1 MTANSISFPKQ
12 KLSRKELRKLKN
24 AQANQPVSLSFD
36 TLRIFAANQVTPVDQ
51 IMLNASMTEE
61 MSYQQTV
68 KVETNKFSP
77 EILEGETLMNKV
89 GKRDFFKTQVIMLF
103 SIASLGLVI
112 GFFIAYFI

>member
-1 MTANSISFPKQ
+1 MTANSISFPKP
-12 KLSRKELRKLKN
+12 KLSRKELKALKN
-24 AQANQPVSLSFD
+24 AQADQPVSLSFD
-36 TLRIFAANQVTPVDQ
+36 TLRIFSANQATPVEQ
-51 IMLNASMTEE
+51 IMFNASMTEE

-68 KVETNKFSP
+68 KVETNDFTP
-77 EILEGETLMNKV
+77 GMLDGETLMNKV